1 MKLKNLTKSVS
12 IIFMLLAMLF
22 SCQPVSENVSGSD
35 SNGNNTT
42 QDGGNNN
49 GGSNQGGN
57 TDNPAVEVTIK
68 FDVNG
73 AGGTVPATI
82 TTTSVE
88 TVDLPTLTNAK
99 FSHWNTKADGSGLSY
114 KDSATFTESVTL
126 YAILLAVNAHKIT
139 YVLDG
144 GVNNPQNSFS
154 FTEDDYIGLKNPTKA
169 GYTFLGWYDNKN
181 FTGEAIKG
189 WAAGDKTADV
199 TLYAKWEKEPEPA
212 VKVTITF
219 NVNKAGG
226 TAPAAIETTS
236 DKSVDLPVLTNAKFS
251 HWNTKADG
259 SGLSYKGSAIFV
271 ESVTLY
277 AILLAEN
284 AHKITYEL
292 NGGVNNSQNKY
303 SFTEDDM
310 VALREPT
317 KDGYKFLGWYETAD
331 FSGEAIKV
339 WFEGEKTA
347 DVTLYAK
354 WEKEDEVTPG
364 TYTAGTGVYELKA
377 PKDKIGSTFKHWG
390 GFGVLLLKEEQLAA
404 AVNPQEDGTFDNPTA
419 QLTWGWNNLEF
430 PKYASAIGNAE
441 VKSGE
446 KVANSAWATLDE
458 ENFTFYVDMSKI
470 LCEDSAV
477 EVKVFADGNE
487 LMGNAWLKTGRNLDL
502 TGYKPYVIA
511 LFDGTSDIVDGE
523 TTYAK
528 YLGQCSWGAGIWE
541 MTTSTATKPTSFKTF
556 LDEAD
561 VSAIDLTTT
570 KQAGATFQLKDASFA
585 NASYLAMAFKNGVA
599 TAEFV
604 VEEGE
609 VDTWGRGF
617 FAVWFQFWAGDDNEL
632 AKTGKQ
638 YFVEG
643 AKNNYSDVFTTLGE
657 PLNLTSD
664 SSRGG
669 NLAVTDLTE
678 AGTYVITVDAT
689 GDIPTITVT
698 KK

>member
-22 SCQPVSENVSGSD
+22 SCDQLTDEITNNS
-35 SNGNNTT
+35 GNNTT

-49 GGSNQGGN
+49 SGDNNSGNENGNENGGN
-57 TDNPAVEVTIK
+57 SNNEKPAEKI
-68 FDVNG
+68 
-73 AGGTVPATI
+73 TI
-82 TTTSVE
+82 TFDLNGIDE
-88 TVDLPTLTNAK
+88 TLPTAIETTASKSVYLPVLTNAK
-99 FSHWNTKADGSGLSY
+99 FLHWNTKADGSGQSY
-114 KDSATFTESVTL
+114 NIIATF
-126 YAILLAVNAHKIT
+126 A
-139 YVLDG
+139 
-144 GVNNPQNSFS
+144 
-154 FTEDDYIGLKNPTKA
+154 
-169 GYTFLGWYDNKN
+169 
-181 FTGEAIKG
+181 
-189 WAAGDKTADV
+189 
-199 TLYAKWEKEPEPA
+199 
-212 VKVTITF
+212 
-219 NVNKAGG
+219 
-226 TAPAAIETTS
+226 
-236 DKSVDLPVLTNAKFS
+236 
-251 HWNTKADG
+251 
-259 SGLSYKGSAIFV
+259 

-284 AHKITYEL
+284 AYKITYVL
-292 NGGVNNSQNKY
+292 DGGINNSANPF
-303 SFTEDDM
+303 SFTEDEDI
-310 VALREPT
+310 VLKEPT
-317 KDGYKFLGWYETAD
+317 KDGYYFLGWYEDNNNMYIDSLKAWNAGEKSSNVTLYAKWVKSYKITYVLNGGVNSSYNPSFFTENDDRVYLGKPTKDGYFFCGWYETAD
-331 FSGEAIKV
+331 FTGSCISY
-339 WFEGEKTA
+339 FYTSTNLRNI
-347 DVTLYAK
+347 TLYAK
-354 WEKEDEVTPG
+354 WVGENYVG

-377 PKDKIGSTFKHWG
+377 PKSKIGSTFNSWG
-390 GFGVLLLKEEQLAA
+390 GFGVLLLKEDQLTKLETTKEGKIQFDPR
-404 AVNPQEDGTFDNPTA
+404 AVGTFDNPTA
-419 QLTWGWNNLEF
+419 HLAWVWNILEF

-446 KVANSAWATLDE
+446 KVVNSAWATLDE

-487 LMGNAWLKTGRNLDL
+487 IAGDKWLKSGRNLDL

-511 LFDGTSDIVDGE
+511 LFDGEEDVADN
-523 TTYAK
+523 K
-528 YLGQCSWGAGIWE
+528 YVAYCSWGTGIWE
-541 MTTSTATKPTSFKTF
+541 MKTSTATKPSSFKTF

-585 NASYLAMAFKNGVA
+585 NASNLAMVFKNGVA
-599 TAEFV
+599 TADFV

-638 YFVEG
+638 YYVEG
-643 AKNNYSDVFTTLGE
+643 AKDTYCDVFTTLGE

-678 AGTYVITVDAT
+678 AGTYVITVNAT